1 MNDEELIGYLAG
13 ALDADERTAV
23 EASLRG
29 DPALAVRLDEL
40 RTLFAP
46 LAADRDA
53 TPPPPG
59 LTDRTLA
66 RLAAVIAAH
75 EPPAE
80 PERRL
85 PRAPREAPETRAVG
99 GRLRLDLFV
108 ACGIGLVVLGL
119 VTSAVGKVRAHNEML
134 ACQNTLRVTHAGL
147 AGYADTHNNQ
157 YPQVAPDA
165 TADSFAL
172 VLGPSGQVPVNF
184 RPACPACPAPDAA
197 SLSPA
202 AAYTYSLGYKTHSGI
217 LIGPRRPGPSG
228 DEHDLLPIAA
238 DYPTAGAAPVE
249 GPTCP
254 HALGMNV
261 LFAGGNIR
269 LTTTP
274 LFGPNQDHIFQNVHG
289 RIGAGENRDDVV
301 LGRPGDRP

>member
-1 MNDEELIGYLAG
+1 MNDEDLIGYLAG

-23 EASLRG
+23 EASLRRN
-29 DPALAVRLDEL
+29 PVLAGRLEEL
-40 RTLFAP
+40 RTLLAP
-46 LAADRDA
+46 LEADRDA

-66 RLAAVIAAH
+66 RLAAVLAER
-75 EPPAE
+75 EPAAE
-80 PERRL
+80 PRRPL

-119 VTSAVGKVRAHNEML
+119 VTSAVGKVRARNEML
-134 ACQNTLRVTHAGL
+134 ACQNTLRVTHVGL

-157 YPQVAPDA
+157 YPQIAPDA

-172 VLGPSGQVPVNF
+172 VLAPSGQVPANF
-184 RPACPACPAPDAA
+184 RPVCPACPASAVTSPV
-197 SLSPA
+197 PA
-202 AAYTYSLGYKTHSGI
+202 AAYTYSLGYKTRSGI
-217 LIGPRRPGPSG
+217 LVGPRRPNPPG
-228 DEHDLLPIAA
+228 DEHDLVPIAA
-238 DYPTAGAAPVE
+238 DYPAAGSAPVE

-269 LTTTP
+269 LATTP
-274 LFGPNQDHIFQNVHG
+274 LLGPNQDHIFQNVYG
-289 RIGAGENRDDVV
+289 RVSAGENREDIV

>member
-1 MNDEELIGYLAG
+1 MNDEDLIGYLAG
-13 ALDADERTAV
+13 ALEADERAAL
-23 EASLRG
+23 EASLPG
-29 DPALAVRLDEL
+29 NPALANRLVQL
-40 RTLFAP
+40 RGMLAP
-46 LAADRDA
+46 LEADRDV

-59 LTDRTLA
+59 LADRTLE
-66 RLAAVIAAH
+66 RLATVIAEREQA
-75 EPPAE
+75 AE
-80 PERRL
+80 PVRSL

-99 GRLRLDLFV
+99 GRLRPDLFV

-119 VTSAVGKVRAHNEML
+119 VTSAVGKVRARNEML
-134 ACQNTLRVTHAGL
+134 ACQNTLRVTHVGL

-165 TADSFAL
+165 TADSFAF
-172 VLGPSGQVPVNF
+172 VLAPSGQVPANF
-184 RPACPACPAPDAA
+184 RPVCPACPAPDSLTPARAA
-197 SLSPA
+197 G
-202 AAYTYSLGYKTHSGI
+202 YTYTLGYRTPVGT
-217 LIGPRRPGPSG
+217 LVGPRRPGPSG
-228 DEHDLLPIAA
+228 DEHDLMPIAA
-238 DYPTAGAAPVE
+238 DYPATGAAPID

-274 LFGPNQDHIFQNVHG
+274 LFGPNQDHIFQNVYG
-289 RIGAGENRDDVV
+289 GVGAGVNRDDVV